1 MVLYRSDFTVILGN
15 FFWTMSYMGLLFFIP
30 VISSLLTLE
39 FSLIPGFASIGFIVV
54 LSSYLIRS
62 RIEMNTEGT
71 LRHAM
76 MTVVLVWVAM
86 STLGAIPFVL
96 YMDLPW
102 IDAVF
107 ESVSAWTTTGFT
119 VIADVES
126 APMSIL
132 LWRSLMQWL
141 GGIGLVVAVLTGMLS
156 MGGSL
161 YIAEAREERLR
172 PNIMNTGK
180 SLWWIYL
187 SYTVLGVVLLMIA
200 GMPFFDSVNHSM
212 TALATGGMSVKNA
225 SIGAYDNIFIEIVIM
240 FLMMLGGISFLSHY
254 RLLKGERR
262 KFIRDTQLAGM
273 VMVLV
278 LSCLLISPWLDLR
291 YSAFHSISA
300 ITSTGFGTQDITGW
314 NTFPIFIIIIV
325 MLIGGSSGST
335 ASGIKVFR
343 VGVMM
348 KSFYWNLRKIST
360 PHVVITKRLGS
371 QKFDDEHIKCILIFI
386 VLYLIFIAF
395 GVGVLVSQGY
405 PLTESIFDVVS
416 AQGNM
421 GLTMGLA
428 NGDMIFI
435 GKAMLIINMLTGRLE
450 IWSVLVFVSAILM
463 RR

>member
-1 MVLYRSDFTVILGN
+1 MVLCRTDFTAILGN
-15 FFWTMSYMGLLFFIP
+15 FFWTMRYMGLIFFAP
-30 VISSLLTLE
+30 VIASLLTLE
-39 FSLIPGFASIGFIVV
+39 FSFASGFASIGLMVV
-54 LSSYLIRS
+54 LTSHFMRS
-62 RIEMNTEGT
+62 RMKTTTGGT

-76 MTVVLVWVAM
+76 MTVVLVWVVM
-86 STLGAIPFVL
+86 SILGAIPFVL
-96 YMDLPW
+96 YMNLPW
-102 IDAVF
+102 IDALF

-126 APMSIL
+126 APMTML

-172 PNIMNTGK
+172 PNIMNTAK

-212 TALATGGMSVKNA
+212 TSLATGGMSVKNG
-225 SIGAYDNIFIEIVIM
+225 SIGAYDNVFIEIVVM

-254 RLLKGERR
+254 RLLRGERS
-262 KFIRDTQLAGM
+262 KFIRDSQLKGM
-273 VMVLV
+273 IIVLV
-278 LSCLLISPWLDLR
+278 LSCLLVSPWLDLR

-300 ITSTGFGTQDITGW
+300 ITSTGFGTQEIAGW
-314 NTFPIFIIIIV
+314 NALPVFVIMII

-335 ASGIKVFR
+335 ASGIKIFR
-343 VGVMM
+343 IGVML

-360 PHVVITKRLGS
+360 PHIVLIKKFGM
-371 QKFDDEHIKCILIFI
+371 QKFSDDAIKSILIFI
-386 VLYLIFIAF
+386 MLYLIFIAA
-395 GVGVLVSQGY
+395 GIGVLVSQGY
-405 PLTESIFDVVS
+405 PLEESMFDVVS

-421 GLTMGLA
+421 GLSVGLA
-428 NGDMIFI
+428 NIDMTFI
-435 GKAMLIINMLTGRLE
+435 GKLMLIINMLAGRLE
-450 IWSVLVFVSAILM
+450 IWSVLVFVSALLT